1 MNITGKK
8 KYMKKTRQNLI
19 ISLSLKKSGV
29 ILLLIVV
36 GRLLEQTGKTDT
48 PEQTVCVI

>member
-1 MNITGKK
+1 
-8 KYMKKTRQNLI
+8 MKKTGQKLI

-29 ILLLIVV
+29 ILLLIVE

-48 PEQTVCVI
+48 TEQTVYVI